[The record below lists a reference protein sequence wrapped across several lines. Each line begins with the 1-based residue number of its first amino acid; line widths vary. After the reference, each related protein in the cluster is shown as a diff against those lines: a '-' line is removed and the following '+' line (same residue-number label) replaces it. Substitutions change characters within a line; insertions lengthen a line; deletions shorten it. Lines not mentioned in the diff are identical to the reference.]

1 MSPIRPSVTGMWV
14 SMREA
19 AELLAE
25 IGINRESARVAMN
38 AGLVGGVRRAGGAR
52 LVRERSVRAVI
63 DRARQPPTPTPDHEE
78 ARRHGVFVA
87 RLGPCRET
95 PEEDWR
101 AWRGADLT
109 AAPEEQRLAAS
120 GWWSLNALAR
130 AGFRGLA
137 EGGVRQPFVGVLAGI
152 AVVGAE
158 IVGLTQDRESPHGR
172 RCRFELAPPTG
183 DWYAQLEGRQL
194 LASPGPPWVTW
205 PLATASGR

>member
-1 MSPIRPSVTGMWV
+1 MWV

-19 AELLAE
+19 AELMAE

-38 AGLVGGVRRAGGAR
+38 VGLVGEVRRAGGAR

-63 DRARQPPTPTPDHEE
+63 DRARRSPTLTPDLEE
-78 ARRHGVFVA
+78 AKRQGVFVA

-101 AWRGADLT
+101 TWRGADLS

-120 GWWSLNALAR
+120 GWWSLDTVAR

-137 EGGVRQPFVGVLAGI
+137 GVGARQPFVGVLAGI
-152 AVVGAE
+152 AVLGAE
-158 IVGLTQDRESPHGR
+158 IVGLTQDRDSPRGR
-172 RCRFELAPPTG
+172 RCRFHLQAPTG
-183 DWYAQLEGRQL
+183 DWYAQLDGRQL
-194 LASPGPPWVTW
+194 LTSPGRRGSP
-205 PLATASGR
+205 GRSPDRPVDRIRE

>member
-1 MSPIRPSVTGMWV
+1 MWV

-25 IGINRESARVAMN
+25 IGINRESARVALH
-38 AGLVGGVRRAGGAR
+38 AGLAGEVRRAGGAR

-63 DRARQPPTPTPDHEE
+63 DRSRQHPTPTPDLEE
-78 ARRHGVFVA
+78 AKRHGVFVA

-101 AWRGADLT
+101 TWRGADLT

-120 GWWSLNALAR
+120 GWWSIDAVAR

-137 EGGVRQPFVGVLAGI
+137 QGGVRQPFVGV
-152 AVVGAE
+152 AE
-158 IVGLTQDRESPHGR
+158 IVGLTQDRESLRGR
-172 RCRFELAPPTG
+172 RCRFDLAPPTG
-183 DWYAQLEGRQL
+183 DWYEQLRGRQL
-194 LASPGPPWVTW
+194 LTSPGPPWVTW
-205 PLATASGR
+205 PLASGPVDRITG